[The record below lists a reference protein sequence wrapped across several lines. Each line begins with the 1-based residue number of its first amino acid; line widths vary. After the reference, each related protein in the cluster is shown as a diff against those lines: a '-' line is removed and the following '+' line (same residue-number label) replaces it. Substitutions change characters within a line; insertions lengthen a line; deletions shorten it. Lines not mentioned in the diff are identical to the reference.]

1 MKKIKYLGAILAIQF
16 VPVIALAQARP
27 PTVNLT
33 RTSILDLLNTI
44 LTWVDMAIF
53 IIGILIILYAA
64 FLYMTAAGDEEK
76 IGKAKRTFIYGLVGI
91 GIAILAFGI
100 WQLVASFL
108 APT

>member
-1 MKKIKYLGAILAIQF
+1 MKKIKYLGVILAVQL
-16 VPVIALAQARP
+16 VPAIALAQVRP
-27 PTVNLT
+27 PAVNLT
-33 RTSILDLLNTI
+33 RTNILYLLNTI

-64 FLYMTAAGDEEK
+64 FSYMTAAGDEEK

-91 GIAILAFGI
+91 GVAILAFGI
-100 WQLVASFL
+100 WELVASFL

>member
-1 MKKIKYLGAILAIQF
+1 MKKIKYLGVILVVQL
-16 VPVIALAQARP
+16 VPAIALAQVRP
-27 PTVNLT
+27 PAVNLT
-33 RTSILDLLNTI
+33 RTSILDLLDTI

-64 FLYMTAAGDEEK
+64 FSYMTAAGDEEK

-100 WQLVASFL
+100 WELVASFL

>member
-1 MKKIKYLGAILAIQF
+1 MKKIKYLGAIVAIQL
-16 VPVIALAQARP
+16 VPAIALAQRP
-27 PTVNLT
+27 PSVNLT
-33 RTSILDLLNTI
+33 RTSILDLLDTI

-100 WQLVASFL
+100 WELVASFL

>member
-1 MKKIKYLGAILAIQF
+1 MKKIKYLGAILAAQLLPA
-16 VPVIALAQARP
+16 VALAQTRP
-27 PTVNLT
+27 PAVNLT

-64 FLYMTAAGDEEK
+64 FMYMTAAGDEEK